1 MAAACRGFT
10 WRPGPGAVSIC
21 LLVILLLFVPSAV
34 AQANGTN
41 ATDLTGATESFG
53 LGTGTAIAILIVA
66 TLALVGVIAG
76 LGWVHDRL
84 EDRFSRFRLRREP
97 EIKIGSMRIQASDW
111 LRSLLTRAVDAI
123 RAILV
128 IAITLVYIPFAL
140 GLFDPTRTLANRII
154 HLFSLNLSTAGQA
167 LRGYVPNLISIL
179 FIALVAWLGLKVLK
193 TLFEEIYKG
202 RVTFKGF
209 YPSWGRPTY
218 SLIRF
223 VVLAFVLVL
232 ILPKL
237 PGFGTES
244 FQGISLFIGALV
256 ALGASSAMANV
267 VSGVVLTYTRAFSLG
282 DRVQISETVGDVME
296 RTLLVTRVRT
306 AKNVDITIPNA
317 TVLSS
322 HIVNYSQRSQ
332 DQGVILHTSVSIG
345 YDVPWRKVRDLLI
358 QAARGTEGLLDEPE
372 PFVLQTQLGDFAVT
386 YEINGYTDKP
396 ASMNR
401 ILSQLHSNVQD
412 VFTDAGIEI
421 LSPTHQAFRS
431 VDDTLPPPLEAGQ
444 APEPEPEEVE
454 HDVGDALTEP
464 DADSARAQAEAQADA
479 AAEEAWEEQEEETIQ
494 EDPPGEALDGDGD
507 EERPAE
513 GADEDRSGDQDPPA

>member
-1 MAAACRGFT
+1 MAAACRPPLRRP
-10 WRPGPGAVSIC
+10 RPGAAS
-21 LLVILLLFVPSAV
+21 LYLVGSLLLSAPSAV
-34 AQANGTN
+34 AQGNATN
-41 ATDLTGATESFG
+41 ATELTGATEAFD
-53 LGTGTAIAILIVA
+53 LGTGTAIAVLIVA
-66 TLALVGVIAG
+66 TLALVSVIAG

-111 LRSLLTRAVDAI
+111 LRSLLTRAIDAV

-140 GLFDPTRTLANRII
+140 GLFDPTRALANRII
-154 HLFSLNLSTAGQA
+154 HLFSQNLSTAGQA
-167 LRGYVPNLISIL
+167 LRGYVPNLVSIL
-179 FIALVAWLGLKVLK
+179 FIALVAWLGLKVLR

-218 SLIRF
+218 TLIRF
-223 VVLAFVLVL
+223 VILAFVLVL

-267 VSGVVLTYTRAFSLG
+267 VSGVVLTYTRAFSPG
-282 DRVQISETVGDVME
+282 DRVQISDTMGDVMG

-317 TVLSS
+317 MVLSS

-332 DQGVILHTSVSIG
+332 DQGIILHTSVSIG
-345 YDVPWRKVRDLLI
+345 YEVPWRTVRDLLV
-358 QAARGTEGLLDEPE
+358 QAAKRTEGFLEEPE
-372 PFVLQTQLGDFAVT
+372 PFVLQTELGDFAIT

-401 ILSQLHSNVQD
+401 IRSRLHANIQD
-412 VFTDAGIEI
+412 AFADAGIEI

-431 VDDTLPPPLEAGQ
+431 VDDTLPPPLEGDQ
-444 APEPEPEEVE
+444 GPDPEPKAVE
-454 HDVGDALTEP
+454 HDAGDAVTEP
-464 DADSARAQAEAQADA
+464 DAESARAEAEAQADA
-479 AAEEAWEEQEEETIQ
+479 AAEEAWEEQEDAAIQ
-494 EDPPGEALDGDGD
+494 EDPPGEALDGDDGVH
-507 EERPAE
+507 PAE
-513 GADEDRSGDQDPPA
+513 GSGEERSEDQDPSA